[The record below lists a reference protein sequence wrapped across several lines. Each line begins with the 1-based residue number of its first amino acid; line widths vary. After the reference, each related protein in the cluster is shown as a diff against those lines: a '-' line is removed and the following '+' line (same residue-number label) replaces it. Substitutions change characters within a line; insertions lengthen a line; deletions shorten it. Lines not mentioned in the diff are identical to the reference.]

1 MAKEI
6 LNSMNEE
13 DYKKR
18 VEELDEKERRLNFM
32 LDAFK
37 KNGNIPE
44 VVQTELE
51 RDLSLDEKYNDSATK
66 VVIHSKTYK
75 GRNVMVLQSGHKSL
89 SIVQYSDHQLKRLG
103 DKYQPTNLNLSE
115 ETFILLLE
123 TFLFSAKFLKIDK
136 SEIIKK
142 LTEGRDSDEIEFMV
156 REYKNIS

>member
-1 MAKEI
+1 MAKEV
-6 LNSMNEE
+6 LNFMNEE

-18 VEELDEKERRLNFM
+18 VEELDEKERYLNLM
-32 LDAFK
+32 LNAVK
-37 KNGNIPE
+37 KNRNIPE
-44 VVQTELE
+44 VVQTDLE

-103 DKYQPTNLNLSE
+103 DKYKPTNLNLSE

-142 LTEGRDSDEIEFMV
+142 LTEGRDSNEIEFTV